1 MGGRIEKDSFGELEV
16 PADAYFGVHTVRSQQ
31 NFRISRLRWHP
42 ELIKSIAILKKACAQ
57 ANVEL
62 KILDAHKA
70 DAIIQACNEIISGK
84 FSDQFPLDI
93 FQAGSGTSTN
103 MNVNEV
109 IANRALEILGKE
121 RGSRE
126 IHPNDDVPSAIRV
139 ASVTML
145 DDLIRNLELLKTS
158 FSKKS
163 EEFKDVLKSA
173 KTHLQDAVPITLG
186 QEFNA
191 YATALGKHLQ
201 RLEETK
207 KYLRVLG
214 IGGNAVGTG
223 LNTHPTFRKLIIKH
237 LGHNFEMSKDA
248 IESTQF
254 LTDIAALSSILKLAA
269 IDINKIANDL
279 RLLSSGPNTGLKEIN
294 LPPVE
299 PGSSIMPGK
308 INPSIAEAVNMACHQ
323 VIGNDT
329 TITISCASGNLDL
342 NTHMPIIGHNILESI
357 ELLSNAAKTF
367 AEKCVS
373 GITVNRDKC
382 SFYVENSMA
391 LATALN
397 PHIGY
402 DKAAAVVKESLQTGK
417 TIKELVL
424 EKGYLDKKKLDEVL
438 NPKNLT
444 RPNLL

>member
-109 IANRALEILGKE
+109 IANLALEILGKD

-126 IHPNDDVPSAIRV
+126 IHPNDDVNKGQSTNDVVPSAIRV
-139 ASVTML
+139 ASITML
-145 DDLIRNLELLKTS
+145 DDLIRNLELLKMS
-158 FSKKS
+158 FYKKS

-173 KTHLQDAVPITLG
+173 RTHLQDAVPITLG

-294 LPPVE
+294 LPPV
-299 PGSSIMPGK
+299 
-308 INPSIAEAVNMACHQ
+308 
-323 VIGNDT
+323 
-329 TITISCASGNLDL
+329 
-342 NTHMPIIGHNILESI
+342 
-357 ELLSNAAKTF
+357 
-367 AEKCVS
+367 
-373 GITVNRDKC
+373 
-382 SFYVENSMA
+382 
-391 LATALN
+391 
-397 PHIGY
+397 
-402 DKAAAVVKESLQTGK
+402 
-417 TIKELVL
+417 
-424 EKGYLDKKKLDEVL
+424 
-438 NPKNLT
+438 
-444 RPNLL
+444 